1 MLPCDHEI
9 KLYIVGG
16 DNCLH
21 VHPQPAFV
29 RTLGLCTW
37 RLELS
42 PAFDSLEVGN
52 PAKISL
58 CLF

>member
-1 MLPCDHEI
+1 MCHVTLIDFYFYLFSLCICLFYSMLPCDHEI

-29 RTLGLCTW
+29 RTLGLCT
-37 RLELS
+37 
-42 PAFDSLEVGN
+42 
-52 PAKISL
+52 
-58 CLF
+58 